1 MKVDYS
7 RIILPFYVYTE
18 AEIWNDLVPGI
29 YIIKSSTTPL
39 CKVLGLFSR
48 LLISRVSISVF
59 KEDPPY
65 LPLGL
70 RAKDTLDLAKMEY
83 VIDKM
88 LWRR

>member
-1 MKVDYS
+1 MKLDYKNS
-7 RIILPFYVYTE
+7 SLYVYTE
-18 AEIWNDLVPGI
+18 AEIGNNLVPGI

-39 CKVLGLFSR
+39 CEVLGLFSR